1 VKLGGTITAR
11 LEIVWRNPV
20 PVRRPQW
27 RRTVKQA
34 DGHNVYALQEELV
47 GNGILGFWT
56 PTCDLEVHRGG
67 RAA

>member
-1 VKLGGTITAR
+1 MAR
-11 LEIVWRNPV
+11 LEIVWRNPQ

-27 RRTVKQA
+27 RRKVKHV
-34 DGHNVYALQEELV
+34 DGHDVFVLQELV

-56 PTCDLEVHRGG
+56 TICDLEVRRGG